1 MKFRNIT
8 ILSIIFLFII
18 GCSNT
23 PEPATL
29 LRLGLDIHIK
39 PTDHL
44 WQVSLIGKSLS
55 DSRQGKIGEY
65 F

>member
-1 MKFRNIT
+1 MVNM
-8 ILSIIFLFII
+8 
-18 GCSNT
+18 
-23 PEPATL
+23 EV
-29 LRLGLDIHIK
+29 LDIHIR

-65 F
+65 FSI